1 MEKEDPENLEDLEGK
16 FYFSLYFTIQNIM
29 AFGKTITFI
38 GVSLLVMYII
48 IQILTFYGVDQ
59 SAYGI
64 YLVFFLFI
72 LLSILI
78 LPNNDPTLNMLKT
91 LKSSN

>member
-1 MEKEDPENLEDLEGK
+1 
-16 FYFSLYFTIQNIM
+16 M

>member
-1 MEKEDPENLEDLEGK
+1 
-16 FYFSLYFTIQNIM
+16 M

-38 GVSLLVMYII
+38 GVSLLVMYIL

-78 LPNNDPTLNMLKT
+78 LPNNEPTLNMLKT

>member
-1 MEKEDPENLEDLEGK
+1 
-16 FYFSLYFTIQNIM
+16 M

-38 GVSLLVMYII
+38 GVSLLVMYIM
-48 IQILTFYGVDQ
+48 IQILNFYGVDQ
-59 SAYGI
+59 SVYGI

-78 LPNNDPTLNMLKT
+78 LPNSEPTLNMLKT
-91 LKSSN
+91 LKTSG

>member
-1 MEKEDPENLEDLEGK
+1 
-16 FYFSLYFTIQNIM
+16 M

-38 GVSLLVMYII
+38 GVSLLVMYIM

-59 SAYGI
+59 SAYGT

-78 LPNNDPTLNMLKT
+78 LPNNEPTLNMLKT
-91 LKSSN
+91 LKTSG

>member
-1 MEKEDPENLEDLEGK
+1 
-16 FYFSLYFTIQNIM
+16 M

-38 GVSLLVMYII
+38 GVSLLVMYIM
-48 IQILTFYGVDQ
+48 IQILNFYGVDQ
-59 SAYGI
+59 SVYGI

-78 LPNNDPTLNMLKT
+78 LPNSEPTLNMLKT

>member
-1 MEKEDPENLEDLEGK
+1 
-16 FYFSLYFTIQNIM
+16 M

-38 GVSLLVMYII
+38 GVSLLVMYIL
-48 IQILTFYGVDQ
+48 IQILNFYGIDQ
-59 SAYGI
+59 SVYGI

-78 LPNNDPTLNMLKT
+78 LPNNDPSLNMLKA
-91 LKSSN
+91 LKTSG

>member
-1 MEKEDPENLEDLEGK
+1 
-16 FYFSLYFTIQNIM
+16 M

-78 LPNNDPTLNMLKT
+78 LPNNEPTLNMLKT

>member
-1 MEKEDPENLEDLEGK
+1 
-16 FYFSLYFTIQNIM
+16 M
-29 AFGKTITFI
+29 AFSDNITMI
-38 GVSLLVMYII
+38 GLSVII
-48 IQILTFYGVDQ
+48 LYVIVQILTFYGVDQ

-78 LPNNDPTLNMLKT
+78 LPNNEPTLNMLKT

>member
-1 MEKEDPENLEDLEGK
+1 
-16 FYFSLYFTIQNIM
+16 M

-38 GVSLLVMYII
+38 GVSLLVMYIL
-48 IQILTFYGVDQ
+48 IQILNFYGIDQ
-59 SAYGI
+59 SVYGI

-78 LPNNDPTLNMLKT
+78 LPNSEPTLNMLKT
-91 LKSSN
+91 LKTSG